1 MSLEPLR
8 NALRA
13 ETEAD
18 VQRRL
23 AEVEAACAC
32 LLADAEAKAREL
44 TEQGRREGERAAVQ
58 EAVRR
63 RATAT
68 RRAREIRLQ
77 AQRRQV
83 DEVQRRSREAALRL
97 REDRRYPE
105 LLERLAGAAREQL
118 GPNVELEVDPPGLG
132 GVIGRRGNASV
143 DYTLPAL
150 VDRAIAGLGDELESL
165 WR

>member
-8 NALRA
+8 TALRA
-13 ETEAD
+13 ETELEM
-18 VQRRL
+18 QRRL
-23 AEVEAACAC
+23 AQVDVECARVV
-32 LLADAEAKAREL
+32 ADTEAKAREL
-44 TEQGRREGERAAVQ
+44 TDQGRQEGERAAVQ

-83 DEVQRRSREAALRL
+83 DELQRRSREAAPRL

-132 GVIGRRGNASV
+132 GVIGRLGNASV
-143 DYTLPAL
+143 DYTLAAL
-150 VDRAIAGLGDELESL
+150 VDRAIGGLDDELESL